1 MVPPVLPATPESTVR
16 PPRTAQTRS
25 GVRRSLRWGSTLQAV
40 SALLLCTVLP
50 LLAGCQNYLAS
61 EEGRTVGEVT
71 DDSAIHARVK
81 GGLVLARGVPG
92 WPIDVDVREGVV
104 VLTGQVATEA
114 QRTRAIGI
122 ARGVPG
128 VKDVQDRLVVVGGAE
143 PASDDAAD
151 APAQ

>member
-1 MVPPVLPATPESTVR
+1 MRT
-16 PPRTAQTRS
+16 PRTARFRS
-25 GVRRSLRWGSTLQAV
+25 GVPRPLRCRTARRAASTLLVLAV
-40 SALLLCTVLP
+40 LLP
-50 LLAGCQNYLAS
+50 LAGCKNYLAS

-104 VLTGQVATEA
+104 VLTGQVATED

-128 VKDVQDRLVVVGGAE
+128 VKDVQDRLVVVGAPE
-143 PASDDAAD
+143 PASE
-151 APAQ
+151 PKPETSAQ

>member
-1 MVPPVLPATPESTVR
+1 M
-16 PPRTAQTRS
+16 
-25 GVRRSLRWGSTLQAV
+25 STLLVLA
-40 SALLLCTVLP
+40 ALLP
-50 LLAGCQNYLAS
+50 LAGCRNYLAS

-128 VKDVQDRLVVVGGAE
+128 VKDVQDRLVVVGAAE
-143 PASDDAAD
+143 PTPEAAPET
-151 APAQ
+151 APQ

>member
-1 MVPPVLPATPESTVR
+1 MRT
-16 PPRTAQTRS
+16 PRTAPDRS
-25 GVRRSLRWGSTLQAV
+25 GVQRPLRRGTVRRVASTLLFLAV
-40 SALLLCTVLP
+40 LLP
-50 LLAGCQNYLAS
+50 LAGCRNYLAS

-104 VLTGQVATEA
+104 VLTGEVATEE

-128 VKDVQDRLVVVGGAE
+128 VKDVQDRLVVVGAAQ
-143 PASDDAAD
+143 PASGKEPETAA
-151 APAQ
+151 Q

>member
-1 MVPPVLPATPESTVR
+1 MVPPVLPATPESSVR

-25 GVRRSLRWGSTLQAV
+25 GVRRRPRCGSTLRAV
-40 SALLLCTVLP
+40 SALLALAALLP
-50 LLAGCQNYLAS
+50 LAGCKNYLAS

-71 DDSAIHARVK
+71 DDSAIHARLK
-81 GGLVLARGVPG
+81 AGLVLARGVPG

-104 VLTGQVATEA
+104 VLTGQVATEE

-128 VKDVQDRLVVVGGAE
+128 VKDVQDRLVVVGAGE
-143 PASDDAAD
+143 PASEPDPET
-151 APAQ
+151 PAQ

>member
-1 MVPPVLPATPESTVR
+1 MRTPRSAPDRYGVQRPLRCGTVR
-16 PPRTAQTRS
+16 RVAS
-25 GVRRSLRWGSTLQAV
+25 MLLFLAV
-40 SALLLCTVLP
+40 LLP
-50 LLAGCQNYLAS
+50 LAGCTNYLAS

-104 VLTGQVATEA
+104 VLTGEVATEE
-114 QRTRAIGI
+114 QRARAIGI

-128 VKDVQDRLVVVGGAE
+128 VKDVQDRLAVVGAAE
-143 PASDDAAD
+143 PASGQAAETV
-151 APAQ
+151 AQ

>member
-1 MVPPVLPATPESTVR
+1 MR
-16 PPRTAQTRS
+16 PPRTARIRRPS
-25 GVRRSLRWGSTLQAV
+25 GRGSSHRAV
-40 SALLLCTVLP
+40 SALLVLAVLLP
-50 LLAGCQNYLAS
+50 LAGCKNYLAS

-128 VKDVQDRLVVVGGAE
+128 VKDVQDRLVVVGAVEPPAE
-143 PASDDAAD
+143 AAAEAS
-151 APAQ
+151 AQ

>member
-1 MVPPVLPATPESTVR
+1 MLA
-16 PPRTAQTRS
+16 
-25 GVRRSLRWGSTLQAV
+25 
-40 SALLLCTVLP
+40 ALLP
-50 LLAGCQNYLAS
+50 LGACRSYLAS

-104 VLTGQVATEA
+104 VLTGQVATEE

-128 VKDVQDRLVVVGGAE
+128 VKDVRDRLMVVG
-143 PASDDAAD
+143 AA
-151 APAQ
+151 APAAAPEPETPAR